1 MNVLLEEIEIPE
13 SNDPEWQIEQL
24 RVIASRLDEIK
35 DMGVSDEAYEQILVI
50 EARVEALREYSGY

>member
-1 MNVLLEEIEIPE
+1 MNALLEEIEIPE

-35 DMGVSDEAYEQILVI
+35 EMRVSDEAYEQILVI